1 MMNLLTRTKMN
12 QKESD
17 MFNMK
22 FNKQFIL
29 LIFNLISIVCLSIMI
44 TNWKLSNNNKHKV
57 SEGIV
62 QKMDT
67 LQKAIINELSEFQ
80 KLTEDGINQASGL
93 AEISNIIQTAR
104 QSQDHLVKLI
114 NQSITQAGQTVSTT
128 LENLNT
134 NTEYGLDQF
143 LANATEY
150 ITEVMTFDNT
160 SMNVLSNVATFNI
173 NSLNHSSLDSLRRFK
188 LMIKTFKEKQK
199 SGQGK
204 FNQHLDNLL
213 IDMMT
218 VLEEDHNVDSLIEH
232 LMVAFEELKETT
244 TQRQNNRFSE
254 LSKMFDIQSRQV
266 AEELKLVNKK
276 VNYAITMELGHAMT
290 I

>member
-1 MMNLLTRTKMN
+1 
-12 QKESD
+12 
-17 MFNMK
+17 
-22 FNKQFIL
+22 
-29 LIFNLISIVCLSIMI
+29 MI